1 MTIEYPVKRREVGI
15 AWYAGSDA
23 FDGAAFATRGAID
36 DGGIADPSFVL
47 AFARQGLDPAEVFRG
62 VRSVVGPDV
71 HIFGGSG
78 IGVMTEDFLSSTGAC
93 LAMAVFDR
101 AFLSARVER
110 EACEVGALQAAGAR
124 LGAKLGPIAESRPTL
139 IFFDSMERRPGPDLP
154 PILHSSRPILEG
166 IFSRLAPQSPIY
178 GAGLMG
184 EFDMSSSFVFG
195 GDVAGE
201 QMLAGAA
208 LEGSF
213 RTYAAVTHGCVPLDG
228 IYLRIT
234 RQHGPVIYELD
245 GRPIVQ
251 VIDEVFG
258 GSAWRA
264 SSPVRTLTL
273 GINGGP
279 RFAPYREDAYV
290 NRLIVGALP
299 GDEGIVLFEDGPQEG
314 DEIQFLMRDSAK
326 MMESARQA
334 GAETIQRIRADGLR
348 PAFALYIDCAGRAAS
363 WSLTLTEE
371 ADIVRAAMREAAVP
385 FLGFYS
391 GIEIA
396 PVGGLSRGLDWTGV
410 LLVLAAEGA

>member
-1 MTIEYPVKRREVGI
+1 MEYPVTLREVGLG
-15 AWYAGSDA
+15 WYAGADA
-23 FDGAAFATRGAID
+23 FEGAALAARGAID
-36 DGGIADPSFVL
+36 DGGIEVPSLVFAFV
-47 AFARQGLDPAEVFRG
+47 RTGLDPEQVFRG
-62 VRSVVGPDV
+62 IRSVVGPEV
-71 HIFGGSG
+71 PIFGGSG

-93 LAMAVFDR
+93 LALAVFDR

-110 EACEVGALQAAGAR
+110 EACVAGDLQAAGAR
-124 LGAKLGPIAESRPTL
+124 LGAKLGPIAENMSTL
-139 IFFDSMERRPGPDLP
+139 IFFDSMERRPGPDMP
-154 PILHSSRPILEG
+154 PVLHSSRPILEG
-166 IFSRLAPQSPIY
+166 ILSRLAPQSPIY

-195 GDVAGE
+195 GDAAGE

-208 LEGSF
+208 LEGDF
-213 RTYAAVTHGCVPLDG
+213 RTYAAVTHGCAPLDG
-228 IYLRIT
+228 IYRRIT
-234 RQHGPVIYELD
+234 RQQGPIIYELD

-334 GAETIQRIRADGLR
+334 GAETIRRIRADGLR

-363 WSLTLTEE
+363 WSLTMTEE
-371 ADIVRAAMREAAVP
+371 ADIVREAMREAAVP

-396 PVGGLSRGLDWTGV
+396 PVGGVSRGLDWTGV
-410 LLVLAAEGA
+410 LLVLAVAGS